1 MKSCR
6 HQENRGEVSIIRRV
20 TWIGF
25 YVNAVLM
32 VLKLIF
38 GYLGHSDALVAD
50 GYHSL
55 SDFATDFIILI
66 FIGWAYKRAD
76 KEHPYGHGKIETFAS
91 MVIGL
96 ILLIV
101 AVGIGTGGV
110 ISIISYFKG
119 DILPVPD
126 KFTLVIALI
135 AIVSKEWLFRYTY
148 RIGKKIDS
156 SSLKANAWHHRSD
169 AISSIATV
177 AGVGLSLIPGQEWR
191 IMDPLASII
200 IAVFIGISAVK
211 ISKPSINELLEKSLP
226 HDQLEALKKEIRSV
240 KGVIRYHSLRTRRN
254 GHSYIVDVD
263 IHVDPDISVK
273 EGHEIATEV
282 ESRLHEVLGKD
293 LIVYVHVEPENE
305 ETE

>member
-1 MKSCR
+1 MPASGK
-6 HQENRGEVSIIRRV
+6 QGEVSIIRRV